1 MFCRFSTV
9 VGFRGSVD
17 TARDVHG
24 HACRFYTDEGNY
36 GMLCITTHN
45 NNCRTC

>member
-36 GMLCITTHN
+36 GMLNMTTQQQ
-45 NNCRTC
+45 